1 MERYKLR
8 VTRTFEKDFRALD
21 IQTKKRIDS
30 AIKMLET
37 DPCGSKP
44 LRGNLAGKW
53 SLRVG
58 DYRIIYE
65 TNEDEKIIIL
75 YDTEHRKKVYK

>member
-1 MERYKLR
+1 
-8 VTRTFEKDFRALD
+8 
-21 IQTKKRIDS
+21 
-30 AIKMLET
+30 MLET
-37 DPCGSKP
+37 DPCVGKP

-65 TNEDEKIIIL
+65 INEDEKIIIL
-75 YDTEHRKKVYK
+75 YDTEHRKNVYK